1 MAICHKHS
9 FGDPMTSYNVD
20 LRYYKDVLGG
30 LIAPAMGAHVGFL
43 TCQVVI
49 KLWIAG
55 RI

>member
-1 MAICHKHS
+1 MHGNLSQALV
-9 FGDPMTSYNVD
+9 MTSYNIVD

-30 LIAPAMGAHVGFL
+30 LRAPAMGAHLGFL